1 MKIKLILCIM
11 FFSQMFG
18 EISGISGAFTDI
30 GYSAK
35 SISMGLVQS
44 VLNQGA
50 LGSIMNPASLGFQ
63 DEQHSVTISNFKLRN
78 IDNYTVLAYSTKI
91 TEKIPMGIFLISSG
105 DDLWRETQ
113 IGFSSGYEL
122 VEDLNIGITCKIY
135 NVSAGIN
142 EDGQLGGIDGELQV
156 SGSGIGFGLDSGI
169 QFQLDENQQ
178 FAFVIKDILS
188 SVKYSSKGGG
198 GLAEG
203 DYSEGIPAKYTLGYR
218 ISNNSL
224 IALVDIVDGFKGDS
238 PAEIRVG
245 SEWNV
250 YKNILC
256 VRSGIRTEL
265 MTGENTMYGIGTG
278 LKFNPKRFGLGLNVG
293 YFFRPDWVDM
303 NELRFELEFELK

>member
-1 MKIKLILCIM
+1 
-11 FFSQMFG
+11 
-18 EISGISGAFTDI
+18 
-30 GYSAK
+30 
-35 SISMGLVQS
+35 
-44 VLNQGA
+44 
-50 LGSIMNPASLGFQ
+50 
-63 DEQHSVTISNFKLRN
+63 
-78 IDNYTVLAYSTKI
+78 
-91 TEKIPMGIFLISSG
+91 
-105 DDLWRETQ
+105 
-113 IGFSSGYEL
+113 
-122 VEDLNIGITCKIY
+122 
-135 NVSAGIN
+135 
-142 EDGQLGGIDGELQV
+142 
-156 SGSGIGFGLDSGI
+156 
-169 QFQLDENQQ
+169 
-178 FAFVIKDILS
+178 
-188 SVKYSSKGGG
+188 VKYSSTGGG

-265 MTGENTMYGIGTG
+265 MTGENTMYGVGTG

-303 NELRFELEFELK
+303 NELRFELEFELN